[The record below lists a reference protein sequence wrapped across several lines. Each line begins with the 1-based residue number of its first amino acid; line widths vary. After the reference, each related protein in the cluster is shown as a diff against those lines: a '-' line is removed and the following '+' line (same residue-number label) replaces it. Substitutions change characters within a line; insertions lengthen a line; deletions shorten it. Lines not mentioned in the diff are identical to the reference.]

1 MVQHEPIRAVVGRNV
16 HSERERQAMT
26 AEELARRARVA
37 GLNWSTSRVFDLEA
51 GRKAVSLGELL
62 VLAQALTGSG
72 HAVTLPDLLHSADP
86 VEVTD
91 ALHIRGEDLRRAL
104 TGGTVRL
111 RPDSAPERPHERL
124 LAALEALDV
133 DVDMDA
139 LEAAQE
145 AAGAAEDK
153 AAQVLD
159 TDRLTALVAAVAL
172 WGRGVSQERD
182 ARVDPDSTPQA
193 RGHVTRA
200 LIAEL
205 GEYLR
210 GRRGDR

>member
-1 MVQHEPIRAVVGRNV
+1 MTQPEPIRAVVGRNV
-16 HSERERQAMT
+16 HDVRERQAMT

-72 HAVTLPDLLHSADP
+72 HAVTLPDLLYSADP
-86 VEVTD
+86 VEVTETF
-91 ALHIRGEDLRRAL
+91 HIRGEDLRRAL

-124 LAALEALDV
+124 LAALESLDV

-139 LEAAQE
+139 LVAAQE
-145 AAGAAEDK
+145 AAGAAEEK

-159 TDRLTALVAAVAL
+159 TDRLTVLVAAVAL